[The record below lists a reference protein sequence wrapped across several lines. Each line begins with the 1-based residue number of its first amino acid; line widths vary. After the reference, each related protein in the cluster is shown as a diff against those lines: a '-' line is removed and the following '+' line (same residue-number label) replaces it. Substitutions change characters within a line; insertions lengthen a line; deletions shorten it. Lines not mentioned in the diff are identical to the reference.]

1 MKTKIISITTV
12 LIFNFY
18 IYNLSFAQVTID
30 TNYRV
35 ELSENDEIA
44 KKLETSLNGYLT
56 EAYDGEFSE
65 KYVEP
70 NQLKKFEFFFYT
82 LSRIRKNTNVEFHN
96 PIVLKSYSF
105 DKESYYITLS
115 FTGMR
120 NEKPYTYKI
129 FEIKAVPYQ
138 EHYRFYCVFDD
149 RTANFDTKTVESVTF
164 HYSNSID
171 IEKAEKF
178 ANFKTNFSE
187 LTRTQNS
194 TLDYYKFQSLDEL
207 LRSYGF
213 LFDATKC
220 NFLAYDLGFTDNEG
234 KIYVTGTNNENY
246 SFGYIG
252 DYLYYNLPN
261 KENIYVPFVR
271 GLSTYYGGY
280 GLSGENVE
288 ELKQQFRDELKVNP
302 EIDFLEEFKKGRKSS
317 VKRHFS
323 YFVMSAFLCQE
334 IIEKHNF
341 DIALKLVYS
350 GRKGEEFFSNLKE
363 YLDIDEL
370 NFHENILRM
379 ISEK

>member
-1 MKTKIISITTV
+1 M
-12 LIFNFY
+12 
-18 IYNLSFAQVTID
+18 ID
-30 TNYRV
+30 KNYRV
-35 ELSENDEIA
+35 ELSEDNEIA
-44 KKLETSLNGYLT
+44 QKLELSLNGYLT
-56 EAYDGEFSE
+56 EAYNGDFSE

-96 PIVLKSYSF
+96 PIVLKSYTF
-105 DKESYYITLS
+105 DGESYFVTLS
-115 FTGMR
+115 FTGTR
-120 NEKPYTYKI
+120 DEKPYSYKI
-129 FEIKAVPYQ
+129 FEIKAVPF
-138 EHYRFYCVFDD
+138 ENHYRFYCVFDD
-149 RTANFDTKTVESVTF
+149 RTENFKTKTFGSVTF
-164 HYSNSID
+164 HYSSSID
-171 IEKAEKF
+171 TEKAKKF
-178 ANFKTNFSE
+178 ADFKSNFAE
-187 LTRTQNS
+187 LTKTSDS

-261 KENIYVPFVR
+261 AENIYGPFVR
-271 GLSTYYGGY
+271 GLSTYFGGY

-323 YFVMSAFLCQE
+323 YFVMSSFLCQE

-350 GRKGEEFFSNLKE
+350 GRKGEDFFSNLKK
-363 YLDIDEL
+363 YLDIDES
-370 NFHENILRM
+370 NFHETILRL
-379 ISEK
+379 IQK